1 MPSVIPFGEIGMT
14 TSTPMVVTFL
24 VYIFGMIL
32 IGFIAWRST
41 KNFDDY
47 ILGGRSLGSVVTALS
62 AGASDMS
69 GWLLMGLPGAIFI
82 AGISESWIAIGLTVG
97 AWINWKL
104 VAGRLRVHTEY
115 NNNALTLPDYF
126 TSRFEDKSRALRII
140 SALVILLFFTIYCA
154 SGIVAGA
161 RLFESTF
168 GMSYE
173 TALWAGAAATILY
186 TFIGGFLAV
195 SWTDTVQATLMIFA
209 LILTPV
215 IVILAVG
222 GLGDSLEVIKQK
234 SIENVDMLKGLNLVA
249 IISLMGWGLGYFG
262 QPHILARFMAAD
274 SHHTIVHA
282 RRISMAWMILCLAGA
297 VAVGFFGIAYFTNNP
312 TLAASVNQ
320 NSERVFIE
328 LTQILFNPWIAG
340 ILLSAILA
348 AVMSTLSCQLLVCSS
363 AITED
368 LYKAFFRQNASQREL
383 VWVGRMMVLV
393 VALVAIAL
401 AANPENRVLGLV
413 SYAWAGF
420 GAAFGPV
427 VLFSVMWSRMTRNG
441 ALAGMI
447 IGAVTVIVWKQFA
460 WFGLY
465 EIIPGFIFASLGIVV
480 VSLMGKA
487 PSTSMLSRFEKADQ
501 VYHTPAPSKAHAQ

>member
-1 MPSVIPFGEIGMT
+1 MT

-441 ALAGMI
+441 ALVGMI

>member
-1 MPSVIPFGEIGMT
+1 MAI
-14 TSTPMVVTFL
+14 STPMLVTFC

-47 ILGGRSLGSVVTALS
+47 ILGGRSLGPFVTALS

-69 GWLLMGLPGAIFI
+69 GWLLMGLPGAIFLS
-82 AGISESWIAIGLTVG
+82 GISESWIAIGLTLG

-104 VAGRLRVHTEY
+104 VAGRLRVHTEF

-126 TSRFEDKSRALRII
+126 TGRFEDKSRVLRII

-173 TALWAGAAATILY
+173 TALWAGAAATIIY

-195 SWTDTVQATLMIFA
+195 SWTDTVQASLMIFA

-215 IVILAVG
+215 MVIVGVG
-222 GLGDSLEVIKQK
+222 GFSESLEVIKQK
-234 SIENVDMLKGLNLVA
+234 SIENVDMLKGLNFVA

-274 SHHTIVHA
+274 SHH
-282 RRISMAWMILCLAGA
+282 R
-297 VAVGFFGIAYFTNNP
+297 
-312 TLAASVNQ
+312 
-320 NSERVFIE
+320 FIE
-328 LTQILFNPWIAG
+328 LAQILFNPWIAG
-340 ILLSAILA
+340 VLLSAILA

-368 LYKAFFRQNASQREL
+368 LYKAFLRKSASQQEL
-383 VWVGRMMVLV
+383 VWVGRVMVLV
-393 VALVAIAL
+393 VALIAIAL
-401 AANPENRVLGLV
+401 AANPDNRVLGLV

-447 IGAVTVIVWKQFA
+447 IGAVTVIVWKQYG
-460 WFGLY
+460 WLDLY
-465 EIIPGFIFASLGIVV
+465 EIIPGFIFGSLGIVIF
-480 VSLMGKA
+480 SLLGKA
-487 PSTSMLSRFEKADQ
+487 PTAAMQERFAKADAH
-501 VYHTPAPSKAHAQ
+501 YHSAPPSKLQAE

>member
-1 MPSVIPFGEIGMT
+1 MAI
-14 TSTPMVVTFL
+14 STPMLVTFC

-47 ILGGRSLGSVVTALS
+47 ILGGRSLGPFVTALS

-69 GWLLMGLPGAIFI
+69 GWLLMGLPGAVFLS
-82 AGISESWIAIGLTVG
+82 GISESWIAIGLTLG

-126 TSRFEDKSRALRII
+126 TGRFEDKSRILRII

-195 SWTDTVQATLMIFA
+195 SWTDTVQASLMIFA

-215 IVILAVG
+215 IVIISVG
-222 GLGDSLEVIKQK
+222 GFGDSLEVIKQK
-234 SIENVDMLKGLNLVA
+234 SIENVDMLKGLNFVA

-274 SHHTIVHA
+274 SHHSIVHA
-282 RRISMAWMILCLAGA
+282 RRISMTWMILCLAGA
-297 VAVGFFGIAYFTNNP
+297 VAVGFFGIAYFNGHP
-312 TLAASVNQ
+312 AVAGAVNQ
-320 NSERVFIE
+320 NAERVFIE
-328 LTQILFNPWIAG
+328 LAQILFNPWIAG

-368 LYKAFFRQNASQREL
+368 LYKAFLRKQASQKEL
-383 VWVGRMMVLV
+383 V
-393 VALVAIAL
+393 
-401 AANPENRVLGLV
+401 
-413 SYAWAGF
+413 WAGF

-447 IGAVTVIVWKQFA
+447 IGALTVIVWKQFG
-460 WFGLY
+460 WLGLY
-465 EIIPGFIFASLGIVV
+465 EIIPGFIFGSIGIVV
-480 VSLMGKA
+480 FSLLGKA
-487 PSTSMLSRFEKADQ
+487 PSAAMQKRFAEADAHYHSAPPSRLQEG
-501 VYHTPAPSKAHAQ
+501 